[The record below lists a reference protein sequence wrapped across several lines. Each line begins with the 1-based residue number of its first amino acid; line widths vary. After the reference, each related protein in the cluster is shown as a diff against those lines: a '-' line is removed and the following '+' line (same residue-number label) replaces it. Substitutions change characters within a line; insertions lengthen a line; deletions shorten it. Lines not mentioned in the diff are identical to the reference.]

1 MQQKF
6 KLNEWVIVWLKTYK
20 KIMLKPST
28 YESYVGYAVNVTC
41 ETFIDEL
48 SVFDIQCMVNDMVC
62 TGRSVSTIKHML
74 TITRQSL
81 VKARKLGLVSD
92 LSCMEGIELP
102 RARKKPVLPF
112 SDYQLQAIMSNLQR
126 TYYADLYRALLW
138 TGCRIG
144 ELIAL
149 RWSDVDL
156 FNKVIYIRNTD
167 YKGKLQ
173 SVKTD
178 DGNRILPMND
188 SLYRLFRRLWS
199 SGSRASERVFKNT
212 MGNPIKYRT
221 LLDNWH
227 LFCDNIG
234 IPRAGLHT
242 FRHTF
247 AHQALRAGV
256 PVKVVSAW
264 LGHSDVYITLQI
276 YDSVS
281 AEDLSAAAQI
291 LENVF

>member
-6 KLNEWVIVWLKTYK
+6 KLNEWVLIWLKTYK
-20 KIMLKPST
+20 KIMVKPST
-28 YESYVGYAVNVTC
+28 YDSYLTYAVNVTC
-41 ETFIDEL
+41 ETFLEDLTI
-48 SVFDIQCMVNDMVC
+48 FDIQCMVNDMVAEGKA
-62 TGRSVSTIKHML
+62 TSTIKHML

-156 FNKVIYIRNTD
+156 FNRVLYIRNTD
-167 YKGKLQ
+167 YQGKLQ
-173 SVKTD
+173 PVKTS
-178 DGNRILPMND
+178 DGIRTLPMNET
-188 SLYRLFRRLWS
+188 LFRFFRRLWS

-227 LFCDNIG
+227 WFCDSIG
-234 IPRAGLHT
+234 IPAVGFHT